1 MWEYGF
7 SLTHILSYKDRI
19 VDSFLIQENTVQ
31 WKSVFWHILC
41 SKNMVTALQSKYYY
55 SGDQCY
61 TQVKNSYTIN
71 ATINYL
77 LDSERFDGPLL

>member
-1 MWEYGF
+1 
-7 SLTHILSYKDRI
+7 
-19 VDSFLIQENTVQ
+19 
-31 WKSVFWHILC
+31 
-41 SKNMVTALQSKYYY
+41 MVTALQSKYYY
-55 SGDQCY
+55 SGDQYY